1 MKTTQLQLTWQ
12 PCRGTDAKKKNR
24 HGAFGLQVL
33 LLLFLLLVGT
43 NGAYAQSDCF
53 EYEESDNTVITD
65 LTEKG
70 MAATTLTIPATV
82 TAVESGAF
90 SSAANVSTLIIEAG
104 GNPTFEEKLFGDDK
118 TNPISDIQIL
128 GNSMTVANIKSLF
141 SSLVAKGNLSTVYIA
156 GYSGEW
162 SDIATGDA
170 VLTSDVTVTLPAAL
184 VPTQKFGDAKIYGR
198 FEITKDIISFC
209 GNATFQDTDND
220 SNRLFYIADECN
232 KEEGYIHIQRVSYVK
247 KGEGVLIHNLTGTS
261 YSADLLRVSDSS
273 VSSADNTL
281 YDSNM
286 LVGVTEPT
294 PIGKT
299 DGDKTNLVL
308 KDGAFHPTSGGT
320 IGANKAYLQVPT
332 TTLAAREMLNIS
344 FEDETTGIHESNLPP
359 GGSQPPVWRGASGYD
374 LSGRLLNSRPSA
386 KGLYIYNGKK
396 YVIR

>member
-1 MKTTQLQLTWQ
+1 MRKKT
-12 PCRGTDAKKKNR
+12 KNR
-24 HGAFGLQVL
+24 HGDFGLQVL
-33 LLLFLLLVGT
+33 LLMLLLLVGA

-53 EYEESDNTVITD
+53 EYGGGGSTVITG
-65 LTEKG
+65 LTDIG
-70 MAATTLTIPATV
+70 MAASSLTIPAKVTTV
-82 TAVESGAF
+82 NSGAF

-104 GNPTFEEKLFGDDK
+104 GNPTFQAQLFGDK
-118 TNPISDIQIL
+118 KSNTISDIQIL
-128 GNSMTVANIKSLF
+128 GNSMTVANITALFESLG
-141 SSLVAKGNLSTVYIA
+141 AQDALSTAYIA
-156 GYSGEW
+156 GYSDDW
-162 SDIATGDA
+162 SDITSNA

-184 VPTQKFGDAKIYGR
+184 VSTQQFGDAKVYGR
-198 FEITKDIISFC
+198 FEITKEIISFC
-209 GNATFQDTDND
+209 GNATFQDTSDG
-220 SNRLFYIADECN
+220 SNMLFYIADECN
-232 KEEGYIHIQRVSYVK
+232 KEEGYIHIQRVRYVK
-247 KGEGVLIHNLTGTS
+247 NGEGVLIHNLTGTS

-273 VSSADNTL
+273 VTSEEQKL
-281 YDSNM
+281 YNKNM
-286 LVGVTEPT
+286 LKGVTVAT

-332 TTLAAREMLNIS
+332 TVLAAREMLNIS
-344 FEDETTGIHESNLPP
+344 FEDETTGIRESNLPP